1 MKKEQADL
9 IIYNATVYTCDSA
22 FSIAESFAVKD
33 GKILEAGTT
42 KEILRKYSSDHM
54 VDANGKYVYP
64 GFYDAHCHF
73 LGYGLNKQLFCD
85 LYKCRSTEEAVAEL
99 TEFAR
104 INDSPWIQGRGWDQ
118 NQWETKEFPDKHIL
132 DSLFP
137 DKPVFLIRVDGHAAW
152 VNSRALEI
160 AGINKNTEV
169 NGGKILLSNG
179 QPNGILIDEAMEL
192 VRKHIPKPNKVTK
205 VNALFRA
212 QEDCFSYGITSV
224 ADAGL
229 SVDEIMIID
238 SLQQSGQLEMRMY
251 VMLDPASEGAVDF
264 IQSGIYLTD
273 RLSVRSIKLY
283 ADGAL
288 GSRGA
293 CLLDDYSD
301 DSGNR
306 GLLVTSPEQIRNI
319 AEMAKQNGWQVCIHA
334 IGDSAN
340 RVVLQI
346 YSEILGGPNDLRWR
360 IEHAQVVHPDDIEMF
375 GKFNIIP
382 SIQPTHATSDMYWA
396 EARLGAERVQSAYA
410 YRNLLKQ
417 NGWLCSG
424 TDFPIEQINPFLT
437 FYASVAR
444 KDVMGFPE
452 QGFQNENALN
462 REQTL
467 LSMTIWAAKAGFE
480 ETLKG
485 SIEPGKVADFV
496 ILELDLMEIDLH
508 WIPEMDVFATYLNG
522 KCVFQKK
529 E

>member
-9 IIYNATVYTCDSA
+9 IIYNAIIYTCDSA
-22 FSIAESFAVKD
+22 FTTAESFAVKD
-33 GKILEAGTT
+33 GKIIETGTT
-42 KEILRKYSSDHM
+42 KEILRKYQTDQM
-54 VDANGKYVYP
+54 IDAYGKFVYP

-73 LGYGLNKQLFCD
+73 LGYGLNKQLLCD
-85 LYKCRSTEEAVAEL
+85 LSSSKSAEEAVNEL
-99 TEFAR
+99 VQFAKK
-104 INDSPWIQGRGWDQ
+104 NNSQWIQGRGWDQ
-118 NQWETKEFPDKHIL
+118 NQWESKEFPDKNTL
-132 DSLFP
+132 DSIFP

-169 NGGKILLSNG
+169 KGGKILFNNG

-192 VRKHIPKPNKVTK
+192 VRQHIPKPDKETK
-205 VNALFRA
+205 MKALFRA
-212 QEDCFSYGITSV
+212 QQDCFSYGITSV

-238 SLQQSGQLEMRMY
+238 SLHQSGQLEMRMY

-301 DSGNR
+301 DPGNR
-306 GLLVTSPEQIRNI
+306 GLLVTMPDQIRTQ
-319 AEMAKQNGWQVCIHA
+319 AETAKQYGWQVCIHA

-340 RVVLQI
+340 RVVLQT
-346 YSEILGGPNDLRWR
+346 YADILGGPNDLRWR
-360 IEHAQVVHPDDIEMF
+360 IEHTQVVHPDDFDLF
-375 GKFNIIP
+375 GRFNIIP
-382 SIQPTHATSDMYWA
+382 SIQATHATSDMYWA
-396 EARLGAERVQSAYA
+396 EKRLGTERIQQAYS
-410 YRNLLKQ
+410 YKKLLEQ
-417 NGWLCSG
+417 NGWLCNG

-444 KDVMGFPE
+444 KDVHGFPE
-452 QGFQNENALN
+452 KGFQIENALS
-462 REQTL
+462 REEAL
-467 LSMTIWAAKAGFE
+467 LSMTSWAAKAGFE
-480 ETLKG
+480 EKLKG
-485 SIEPGKVADFV
+485 SLESGKVADFV
-496 ILELDLMEIDLH
+496 ILDLDLMKIDLH
-508 WIPEMDVFATYLNG
+508 WIPEMEVFATYSSG
-522 KCVFQKK
+522 KCVYQK
-529 E
+529 EE